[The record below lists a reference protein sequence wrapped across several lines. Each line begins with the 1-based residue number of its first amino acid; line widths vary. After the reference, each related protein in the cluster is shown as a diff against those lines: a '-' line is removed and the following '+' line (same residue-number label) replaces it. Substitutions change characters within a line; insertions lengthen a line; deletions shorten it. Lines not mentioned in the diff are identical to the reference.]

1 MTWREQLRWLLS
13 WLLPKRYPLPTLDV
27 TAFEEQAVRRA
38 KQHHRWCE
46 ICKIGFRTTPEFH
59 DHNVFTHYGSWGSA
73 GSRRRS

>member
-13 WLLPKRYPLPTLDV
+13 LLLPKRYPLPTLDV

-46 ICKIGFRTTPEFH
+46 ICKIGFRTSHEFH
-59 DHNVFTHYGSWGSA
+59 DHSVFTHY
-73 GSRRRS
+73 